1 MNNTFS
7 KNLKRIRT
15 ERGFTQQQ
23 FADATKLKRNTIAC
37 YETERREC
45 DFDTLILFAN
55 TLKCTT
61 DELLYEK
68 TENIYLESTE
78 NSNNKNPKGYIYI
91 LTNPSFPDY
100 VKIGYADSI
109 DSRLQQLNNSEC
121 TPFAF
126 RVYATYE
133 VDSRLSDLK
142 IHAIIDKLNSDLR
155 SIDNFN
161 GKKRVREFY
170 AMSAEDAYS
179 LLEAIAEIHNFTNR
193 LKKWEP
199 NLAEIKAEAV
209 AEDIQ
214 LEKKAR
220 HSNWTFDD
228 WRIPN
233 NAELEYVN
241 DSSIK
246 CIVANRRKVEYNG
259 EILYMTQLARRITSK
274 ESIVHGPGWF
284 AQNFKYNGELI
295 EDIEKRIF
303 NNEK

>member
-1 MNNTFS
+1 MSSNFS
-7 KNLKRIRT
+7 N
-15 ERGFTQQQ
+15 E
-23 FADATKLKRNTIAC
+23 
-37 YETERREC
+37 E
-45 DFDTLILFAN
+45 
-55 TLKCTT
+55 
-61 DELLYEK
+61 
-68 TENIYLESTE
+68 
-78 NSNNKNPKGYIYI
+78 NPKGYIYI

-100 VKIGYADSI
+100 VKIGYADNVNN
-109 DSRLQQLNNSEC
+109 RLQQLNNSEC

-133 VDSRLSDLK
+133 VDSRLSDLR
-142 IHAIIDKLNSDLR
+142 IHSIIDKLNPDLR

-179 LLEAIAEIHNFTNR
+179 ILEAISEIHNFTNR

-199 NLAEIKAEAV
+199 NPIERKAEEI
-209 AEDIQ
+209 AEEIQ

-220 HSNWTFDD
+220 LSNWTFDD
-228 WRIPN
+228 WQIPN
-233 NAELEYVN
+233 DSELEYVN
-241 DSSIK
+241 DSTVK
-246 CIVANRRKVEYNG
+246 CKVANRRKIEFNG
-259 EILYMTQLARRITSK
+259 EILYMTQLARKITGN

>member
-23 FADATKLKRNTIAC
+23 FAEATKLKRNTIAC

-45 DFDTLILFAN
+45 DFDTLILLAN
-55 TLKCTT
+55 TLKCTI
-61 DELLYEK
+61 DDLLLEK
-68 TENIYLESTE
+68 SENIYLESTE
-78 NSNNKNPKGYIYI
+78 NLKGYIYI

-100 VKIGYADSI
+100 VKIGYADNV

-142 IHAIIDKLNSDLR
+142 IHSIIDKLNPDLR

-199 NLAEIKAEAV
+199 NLVERKAEAV
-209 AEDIQ
+209 AEEIQ

-228 WRIPN
+228 WQIPN
-233 NAELEYVN
+233 NAELEYVY
-241 DSSIK
+241 DSTIK
-246 CIVANRRKVEYNG
+246 CKVANRRKIEFNG
-259 EILYMTQLARRITSK
+259 EFLYMTQLARKIAGN